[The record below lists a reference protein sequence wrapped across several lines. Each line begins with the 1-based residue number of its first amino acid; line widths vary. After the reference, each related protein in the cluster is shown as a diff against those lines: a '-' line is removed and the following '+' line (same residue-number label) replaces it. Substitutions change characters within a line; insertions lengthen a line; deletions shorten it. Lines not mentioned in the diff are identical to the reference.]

1 MATKNVSFYGQGPL
15 NAIQAESARDPR
27 NQMFQALMQK
37 GVGNVQSPMEGL
49 TKALTQGVGGY
60 FAGKAAGEADD
71 RMSKYS
77 KDMATVMAGGAAK
90 PWINPDTGTAEVP
103 MGIPND
109 VGGLPDINLGIDD
122 GTGGSVTNQDVK
134 MVPTAPAGGYEGMM
148 AALSKIDNP
157 DMAGF
162 GQQISMAQMQQQQE
176 ARQAEIAR
184 IVDMEDFFKKE
195 AIRARFAT
203 PKDTRTPEMINAEA
217 IGGAPGTPGYIE
229 ALKNLTKKTPLI
241 GGELEMEED
250 KAFGKELVKQYSII
264 QEAANVSENAI
275 NQIEQA
281 RAFVDTDSTGAEL
294 PSVLQQKVGNVITA
308 LGGDVTSPGTAK
320 ILGNITNGQ
329 QFVAVTK
336 NIVLSKMQA
345 QKGPQTAADTAM
357 IEKTVASLG
366 NTPEARDFLLR
377 SAQAV
382 ASEDMFK
389 ADFWRNHRSAT
400 GSFQG
405 AAGEWAKFRKN
416 VPFLAVSKGT
426 GKPVFFADFVRAN
439 RGADM
444 RELIQDWT
452 ANYGK

>member
-1 MATKNVSFYGQGPL
+1 MAT
-15 NAIQAESARDPR
+15 
-27 NQMFQALMQK
+27 
-37 GVGNVQSPMEGL
+37 GN
-49 TKALTQGVGGY
+49 
-60 FAGKAAGEADD
+60 
-71 RMSKYS
+71 
-77 KDMATVMAGGAAK
+77 KD
-90 PWINPDTGTAEVP
+90 I
-103 MGIPND
+103 IPF
-109 VGGLPDINLGIDD
+109 L
-122 GTGGSVTNQDVK
+122 
-134 MVPTAPAGGYEGMM
+134 
-148 AALSKIDNP
+148 
-157 DMAGF
+157 
-162 GQQISMAQMQQQQE
+162 QQIQMQQIGNQQ
-176 ARQAEIAR
+176 AMKDFAEQER
-184 IVDMEDFFKKE
+184 IKSQYKN
-195 AIRARFAT
+195 
-203 PKDTRTPEMINAEA
+203 TRTPAMINAEA
-217 IGGAPGTPGYIE
+217 IGGAPGTPGYME

-241 GGELEMEED
+241 GGELEKEED
-250 KAFGKELVKQYSII
+250 KAFGKELVNQYSTI

-281 RAFVDTDSTGAEL
+281 RAFTDTDEAGVSL

-308 LGGDVTSPGTAK
+308 LGGDVTSSGTAK

-389 ADFWRNHRSAT
+389 ADFWRNHKNAT

-405 AAGEWAKFRKN
+405 AAGEWAKFRNK

-444 RELIQDWT
+444 GQLIQDWT
-452 ANYGK
+452 TNYG